1 MKPKIK
7 ELIKT
12 CEVFP
17 SQWQGTFEDGRM
29 FYIRYRWGNLNVYVS
44 KEPTTEVFDA
54 VNGDN
59 ILSLDNHGEQ
69 FDGYMENETMLNLIK
84 NIIDYEQRTNG

>member
-12 CEVFP
+12 CEVSP

-29 FYIRYRWGNLNVYVS
+29 FYIRYRWGNFNVYVS
-44 KEPTTEVFDA
+44 KEPTTEV
-54 VNGDN
+54 
-59 ILSLDNHGEQ
+59 LSLYNHGEQ

-84 NIIDYEQRTNG
+84 DIIDYEQRTNG

>member
-1 MKPKIK
+1 MQKNKLNLKYECSI
-7 ELIKT
+7 
-12 CEVFP
+12 VYN
-17 SQWQGTFEDGRM
+17 G
-29 FYIRYRWGNLNVYVS
+29 YRYRWGNFNVYVS

-59 ILSLDNHGEQ
+59 ILSIDNHGEQ